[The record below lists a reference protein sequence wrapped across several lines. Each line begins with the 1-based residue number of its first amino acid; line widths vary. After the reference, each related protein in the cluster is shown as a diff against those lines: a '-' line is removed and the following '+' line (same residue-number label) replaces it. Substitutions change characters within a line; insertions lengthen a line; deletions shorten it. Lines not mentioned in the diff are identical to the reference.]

1 MPSNTAITAALIV
14 TGEVP
19 PDQNCIT
26 TVDALL
32 PVIAANMAV
41 QTTDPD
47 SPQSQT
53 DSTAELA
60 LNTANTALAQV
71 AALQATIPQRRTSG
85 SNLIPIT
92 TVGDSP
98 GQVSFAP
105 DMPSVNYQ
113 VNFTIH
119 GPNSAATA
127 PQIIVTERGVSSFQ
141 YRVVNTPGVGTW
153 SFSYEAIAL

>member
-71 AALQATIPQRRTSG
+71 AA
-85 SNLIPIT
+85 SNKREQSHSYHHCW
-92 TVGDSP
+92 G
-98 GQVSFAP
+98 FAGASEFRARYAEREL
-105 DMPSVNYQ
+105 PSEFHHSWAKQCCNC
-113 VNFTIH
+113 
-119 GPNSAATA
+119 
-127 PQIIVTERGVSSFQ
+127 SS
-141 YRVVNTPGVGTW
+141 NNCH
-153 SFSYEAIAL
+153 